1 MSDKINSTN
10 PYTGEKL
17 KEYKV
22 HTPQEVKNK
31 IEIGHKA
38 YKEWSEESFDA
49 RIELMLELKRQ
60 IETDKEEL
68 AKLAVLEMGKPYSQ
82 AISEVE
88 KCAWLCEHY
97 AENAKEYLQKDVIK
111 TEASESWVAY
121 EPLGL
126 ILAVMPW
133 NFPYWQVMRFAVPTL
148 LAGNTGIL
156 KHASNV
162 PGCSKALESLFKKAG
177 FPEGVF
183 SQVRISGSRV
193 KEIIE
198 HPHVKAAS
206 LTGSEKAGKS
216 LAEAAGAQLKK
227 CVLELGGSNAF
238 VILKD
243 ADLDQI
249 IDTAVFARTQNNGQ
263 SCIAAK
269 RFIIEAPVYDQFKD
283 ALIKK
288 FEELKIGD
296 PMNEDIDVGPLARE
310 DLAEDLEEQM
320 NKSIKSGAELLTGG
334 KRENAIFHPTILGGV
349 KPGMAAFDEETF
361 GPLATLTKVD
371 SEDEAIELANKSRF
385 GLGATICTKNIDKAK
400 ILANQIEDGAVF
412 INELVKSDPRL
423 PFGGTKISGYGRELG
438 PLGIK
443 EFVNAKTYYIK

>member
-1 MSDKINSTN
+1 MTKEIKSINPFTQETISTYASHSEEEVVDKI
-10 PYTGEKL
+10 EK
-17 KEYKV
+17 
-22 HTPQEVKNK
+22 
-31 IEIGHKA
+31 GHLA
-38 YKEWSEESFDA
+38 YESWREESLHS
-49 RIELMLELKRQ
+49 RIELIQNLKTQ
-60 IETDKEEL
+60 IESDKEDL
-68 AKLAVLEMGKPYSQ
+68 AKLAVSEMGKPYSQ

-97 AENAKEYLQKDVIK
+97 AEHAAAYLESDIIK
-111 TEASESWVAY
+111 TDASESWVTY

-148 LAGNTGIL
+148 LVGNTGIL

-216 LAEAAGAQLKK
+216 LAETAGAQLKK
-227 CVLELGGSNAF
+227 CLLELGGSNAF
-238 VILKD
+238 IVLRD
-243 ADLDQI
+243 ADLEKV

-269 RFIIEAPVYDQFKD
+269 RFIIEAPVYDKFRD
-283 ALIKK
+283 ALLKR
-288 FEELKIGD
+288 FEALKIGD
-296 PMNEDIDVGPLARE
+296 PTKEDTDIGPMARE
-310 DLAEDLEEQM
+310 DLAIELEEQM
-320 NKSIKSGAELLTGG
+320 NKSIEAGAELLIGG
-334 KRENAIFHPTILGGV
+334 KRDRAMFHPAILDGV

-361 GPLATLTKVD
+361 GPLATLTKAN
-371 SEDEAIELANKSRF
+371 SADEAIDLANKSRF
-385 GLGATICTKNIDKAK
+385 GLGASICTENIEQAK
-400 ILANQIEDGAVF
+400 ILAQRIDDGAVF